1 MRLAELEEM
10 MNEEPG
16 EAESAIAELVST
28 SNVEEL
34 SHIARNGRVHSLKL
48 SAIGGLGEVGGPE
61 ATATLVE
68 LLEADTARPRVG
80 GSEQKHE
87 HEERQ
92 GRLVQSLARAR
103 GVPAPDVRTERDVEA
118 FLESC
123 RDR

>member
-16 EAESAIAELVST
+16 EAERDRRARLDVH
-28 SNVEEL
+28 VEEL

-103 GVPAPDVRTERDVEA
+103 GVPAPEVRTERDVEA

-123 RDR
+123 RER